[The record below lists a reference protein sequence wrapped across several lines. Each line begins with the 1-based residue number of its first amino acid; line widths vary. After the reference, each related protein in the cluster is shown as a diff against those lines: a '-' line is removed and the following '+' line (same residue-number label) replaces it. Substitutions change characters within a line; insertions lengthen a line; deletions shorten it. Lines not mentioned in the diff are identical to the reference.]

1 MKFTVEMVAR
11 RVEFERL
18 TQVYFSEAFNQ
29 AVTPAANLRIRE
41 LLEEK
46 ILDDGKEY
54 RKVRY
59 APRVDLPGP
68 IRKFAGGD
76 EIEQLIDYCEIT
88 VFNRAARTAT
98 LEIESVAGE
107 TIQVFGNVRFIEE
120 GDGVRMKFDG
130 EAKVKIFGIGKVIE
144 RFIVSEV
151 KKRYALVER
160 FLQTYLDEGRDRTAP
175 PA

>member
-1 MKFTVEMVAR
+1 MKFTVEMVVR
-11 RVEFERL
+11 RVKFERL
-18 TQVYFSEAFNQ
+18 IQVYFSQAFNQ
-29 AVTPAANLRIRE
+29 AVIPAANLRISN
-41 LLEEK
+41 LVEEK
-46 ILDDGKEY
+46 ILDGGREY

-59 APRVDLPGP
+59 APRVNLPGP

-88 VFNRAARTAT
+88 VLNRPARTAT
-98 LEIESVAGE
+98 LEIESVAGD
-107 TIQVFGNVRFIEE
+107 TIQVSGNVRFQEQ
-120 GDGVRMKFDG
+120 GDGVRMKFEG

-151 KKRYALVER
+151 TKRYALVER

-175 PA
+175 SA